1 MPLGAGSN
9 WPVAVD
15 TDALLGPTSGIV
27 AGVTHLGDTG
37 TNQGDQ
43 LGITKNLIN
52 SVIKLENAVQCGQ
65 QWSVTNGAYT
75 QPAIAATVAVTVNA
89 APQGTG
95 WMKSGMVVYVDP
107 GLAGGVVGGYYLVTL
122 VTSSTA
128 ITLLN
133 LAVQGINAAAAAT
146 VPTSSIIQ
154 FVGWSNIGETD
165 QVALYEREWNNN
177 QSVVISAANPDSDW
191 TGTFTGSGAVGI
203 DSTAGDA
210 TTLSNPGLWQV
221 TSGATAAS
229 VANVAAK
236 NIFIPS
242 LTPLDITFSVSLTA
256 LSTTGTQ
263 EYTFGVGIGTST
275 AASVGN
281 PFMGIGYKLNGGNT
295 AWNVFAGATMG
306 ANITTTGV
314 VVAINTLYHLRF
326 TLNQG
331 WTSLSAWVN
340 HAGPTTVTTNLQT
353 GTSFLQLVL
362 SSTVGTTPKLVNWG
376 RTKIRAYLPR

>member
-15 TDALLGPTSGIV
+15 SDAILGPTSGIV

-52 SVIKLENAVQCGQ
+52 SVVKVENVAQCGNL
-65 QWSVTNGAYT
+65 WCVTNGTFT
-75 QPAIAATVAVTVNA
+75 QPAIGSTVSPTIYA
-89 APQGTG
+89 APYGTAPLQG
-95 WMKSGMVVYVDP
+95 GMLVNCQP
-107 GLAGGVVGGYYLVTL
+107 GIAGGNIGGIYLVTT
-122 VTSSTA
+122 VGSSTA

-133 LAVQGINAAAAAT
+133 LGGPQNSAAAA
-146 VPTSSIIQ
+146 VIPTASIIQ
-154 FVGWSNIGETD
+154 FVGWSNGGPSD
-165 QVALYEREWNNN
+165 QVALYEREWNNSE
-177 QSVVISAANPDSDW
+177 SVAISGANPNSDW
-191 TGTFTGSGAVGI
+191 TGTFTGTGAVAPDATAG
-203 DSTAGDA
+203 DSTA
-210 TTLSNPGLWQV
+210 LSTPGLWQI

-242 LTPLDITFSVSLTA
+242 LTPIDVTFSVSLTA

-275 AASVGN
+275 AASVAN

-295 AWNVFAGATMG
+295 SWNVFAGATMG

-314 VVAINTLYHLRF
+314 TVAINTLYHLRF

-362 SSTVGTTPKLVNWG
+362 SSTVGTTPKLCNWG
-376 RTKIRAYLPR
+376 RTKLKLFLPR